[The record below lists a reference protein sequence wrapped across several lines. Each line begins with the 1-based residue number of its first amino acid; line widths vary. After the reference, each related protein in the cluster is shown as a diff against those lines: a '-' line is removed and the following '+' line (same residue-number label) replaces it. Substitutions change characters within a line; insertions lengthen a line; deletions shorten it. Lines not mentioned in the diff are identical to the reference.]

1 MARSALQNL
10 GEHLRKRPYY
20 AVLLTF
26 PLILTLCFDIR
37 PLERFPGW
45 DLLWSDSLVAGKLNL
60 NRQGLAEHEI
70 PAISNYHGLGQNI
83 AGDGPALTPFCSPF
97 TPLLWFMDNAAVMQ
111 LRFLTYLY
119 LGVFFVHALFRRL
132 GTPGPLAAL
141 AAILYIALPTQF
153 TNQQYYFTIG
163 FYAMPALMLAV
174 LAFVATPS
182 WLRLFGISLAAF
194 LIFSATDIFFL
205 IIVPVVVFVTAALSQ
220 LGSPW
225 ALPAKFARLVA
236 AAAAAIASGA
246 FYILPLYNNLHQIK
260 TGTRLLES
268 IGLTSL
274 HPVTTLAAFWEFFQV
289 FGMPSFYLP
298 QPSSA
303 LALYVPGFFG
313 FAIILLLI
321 AHPSEGPPSPFRRL
335 GLTTLCIAILMPLI
349 SIAYYCLPT
358 AMISAG
364 KGVFRYHISLWPF
377 FLLLSSLLLIYDP
390 AIPLRKKLR
399 TLVAA
404 AAVALLVD
412 GFLFGV
418 VRTPPV
424 NNPAQDWFYVNHL
437 PHFNETIRAV
447 NRFPIRFLHD
457 MWLAVPWMNLLAP
470 ALLILAFSGLAIE
483 ESRRRWIRNLAGGG
497 AVVLTALWSLAYIAV
512 HNELRVTQQSG
523 WQEIARS
530 NYHITQ
536 YRLRLAELQRLIP
549 AEARQNQRLL
559 PASAD
564 VFRMNRGRN
573 WKFCADTELLAEAG
587 FKLIFTY
594 REMDHPFTGL
604 LYSKFYPQFASSN
617 FFPPLAENVPPALG
631 VARLLGVRYVLS
643 ADTEL
648 HDPELAAVGRI
659 DTPNPTFNETAAGGP
674 IFVYEVAGL
683 PSLVSFDRET
693 TVLSQRDAIKRLAD
707 WKGREPLGPLSLE
720 KDPGPA
726 AHAPLASA
734 APAAVRITAETLN
747 SVSIDAQTPFP
758 GFVSLAY
765 LHRPFWRATVNGAPV
780 PVLRSN
786 GFMMSVA
793 VPAGESRILFHYT
806 PWDVYAGYFI
816 TLAALVVPL
825 GLAGWSGRR
834 TGSPSPTQAQA

>member
-1 MARSALQNL
+1 MTQQPALQKL
-10 GEHLRKRPYY
+10 WAHLRARPYY
-20 AVLLTF
+20 LALLLF
-26 PLILTLCFDIR
+26 PPLLTLCFDVR

-83 AGDGPALTPFCSPF
+83 AGDGPALTPFLSPF
-97 TPLLWFMDNAAVMQ
+97 TPLLRFMDNAAVMQ
-111 LRFLTYLY
+111 FRFLVYLY
-119 LGVFFVHALFRRL
+119 LGVFFVHALFRKL
-132 GTPGPLAAL
+132 NTPAPLAAL
-141 AAILYIALPTQF
+141 AAVLYIALPTQF
-153 TNQQYYFTIG
+153 TNQQFYFTIG
-163 FYAMPALMLAV
+163 FYALPGLVLAV
-174 LAFVATPS
+174 LAFVAAPS
-182 WLRLFGISLAAF
+182 WLRLFWIGLVAF
-194 LIFSATDIFFL
+194 LVFSATDIFFL
-205 IIVPVVVFVTAALSQ
+205 IIVPVVVFVAAAFGQIGTPS
-220 LGSPW
+220 S
-225 ALPAKFARLVA
+225 LPAKFARLVA
-236 AAAAAIASGA
+236 SVGIAIAGGA
-246 FYILPLYNNLHQIK
+246 FYIVPLYNNLHQIK
-260 TGTRLLES
+260 GASRLLES

-274 HPVTTLAAFWEFFQV
+274 HPVTTLAGFWEFFQV

-303 LALYVPGFFG
+303 LALYLPSFFG
-313 FAIILLLI
+313 FAIVLILC
-321 AHPSEGPPSPFRRL
+321 AHPSEGRLSPYRRL
-335 GLTTLCIAILMPLI
+335 GLMTLCIAILMPLI

-358 AMISAG
+358 ALISAG

-390 AIPLRKKLR
+390 AIPQRQKLR
-399 TLVAA
+399 TLLAA

-412 GFLFGV
+412 GFLFCV

-424 NNPAQDWFYVNHL
+424 SNPAQDWFYVNHTA
-437 PHFNETIRAV
+437 HFNDTIRAV
-447 NRFPIRFLHD
+447 NRFPVRFLED
-457 MWLAVPWMNLLAP
+457 MWLAVPWMNLMAP
-470 ALLILAFSGLAIE
+470 ALLILGFSGLAVE
-483 ESRRRWIRNLAGGG
+483 EPRRRWIRPLAGSG
-497 AVVLTALWSLAYIAV
+497 AVILSALWALAYVAV
-512 HNELRVTQQSG
+512 HNELRVTQESG

-536 YRLRLAELQRLIP
+536 YRLRLRELQRLIP
-549 AEARQNQRLL
+549 ADARQNQRLL

-564 VFRMNRGRN
+564 VFRMQRGRN

-594 REMDHPFTGL
+594 REMDHPFTGF

-631 VARLLGVRYVLS
+631 VARLLGVRYLLS

-648 HDPELAAVGRI
+648 HDPELTAVGRI

-674 IFVYEVAGL
+674 IFVYEVAGFH
-683 PSLVSFDRET
+683 SLATFDRQT

-707 WKGREPLGPLSLE
+707 WKGRDLLGPLSLE
-720 KDPGPA
+720 QEP
-726 AHAPLASA
+726 
-734 APAAVRITAETLN
+734 APAGAATSTARAEVRIAAETLN
-747 SVSIDAQTPFP
+747 SVRIEALTPGP

-765 LHRPFWRATVNGAPV
+765 LHRPFWRATVNGSPT

-793 VPAGESRILFHYT
+793 VPAGESHVVFQYI
-806 PWDVYAGYFI
+806 PWDVYAGYLV
-816 TLAALVVPL
+816 TLIALATPL
-825 GLAGWSGRR
+825 ALALWSARR
-834 TGSPSPTQAQA
+834 AGSSHRAEA